1 MAMEGMQTLRS
12 LAVTA
17 AAVALL
23 TGCATKAASE
33 HQAAASDP
41 AAACHEAALARI
53 KPAEKNE
60 HLVARAV
67 VGTIAYAAPAALL
80 VPFSHGSSLE
90 LLSVPREVELRS
102 GPAVPDLVYEKHLRA
117 CLAARRL
124 VGFTP
129 LDPARLAPPV
139 PPPPPLPR

>member
-1 MAMEGMQTLRS
+1 MPMEGMQTLRS
-12 LAVTA
+12 LAATA

-33 HQAAASDP
+33 RPAGASDP
-41 AAACHEAALARI
+41 VVACQEAALARI
-53 KPAEKNE
+53 KPAEKDQ

-67 VGTIAYAAPAALL
+67 VGTIAYAVPAALL

-117 CLAARRL
+117 CLAERRL